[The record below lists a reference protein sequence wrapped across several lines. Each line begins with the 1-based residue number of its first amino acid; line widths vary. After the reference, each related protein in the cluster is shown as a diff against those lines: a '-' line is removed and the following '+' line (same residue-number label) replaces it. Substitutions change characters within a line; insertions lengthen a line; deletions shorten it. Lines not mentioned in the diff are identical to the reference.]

1 MIPGA
6 ALGQWLADRDAQNR
20 SVELVDASARKWSAQ
35 PLISQL
41 ERELVEN
48 PDYTPEQ
55 LIDAAR
61 RFMDR
66 TSEVDGL
73 MRDLIASS
81 RNDPY
86 FRPPFHPLSSE
97 VHNSLLLYHHPS
109 LSISLG
115 VTGVEMLAAKK
126 TGRRGRASINF
137 TGYVTLL
144 RFLKAGN
151 ATLSFWEADPIDD
164 NFSAAQAGACR
175 LVERRR
181 IRDGEEFVIDV
192 RRRSYVIEH
201 AEDDILFFQAVARAG
216 CAPVGVEYDSDTL
229 QCIGATST
237 DEASS
242 RLQMMVSL
250 LRSMEREDAFPLF
263 EQALASPL
271 FYTRWH
277 VMREM
282 LAMDADAARPAL
294 QLMAEADPHPDVRAA
309 AQQTLDL
316 FFADDGAAD
325 DALQGETACR
335 A

>member
-6 ALGQWLADRDAQNR
+6 ALGRWLSDGGAQKLSYDR
-20 SVELVDASARKWSAQ
+20 VEASAQRWSVQ
-35 PLISQL
+35 PLMTSL
-41 ERELVEN
+41 ERELSDK
-48 PDYTPEQ
+48 PDQSPEQ

-66 TSEVDGL
+66 TADVEAL
-73 MRDLIASS
+73 MREMIAGS
-81 RNDPY
+81 RQDPF
-86 FRPPFHPLSSE
+86 FRPPFHPISSE
-97 VHNSLLLYHHPS
+97 VHNSLLLYHHPD

-115 VTGVEMLAAKK
+115 VTGLDALAAKK
-126 TGRRGRASINF
+126 VARRGPASINF
-137 TGYVTLL
+137 TGFLTLM

-164 NFSAAQAGACR
+164 NFSAAHAGRCR

-181 IRDGEEFVIDV
+181 LSDGEEFLVDG
-192 RRRSYVIEH
+192 RHQSFVIEH
-201 AEDDILFFQAVARAG
+201 VEGDILFFQAVARAG
-216 CAPVGVEYDSDTL
+216 AAPVGVEHDSDTL
-229 QCIGATST
+229 ECIGASST

-250 LRSMEREDAFPLF
+250 LRALERDDAFPLF
-263 EQALASPL
+263 EAALASPQ

-282 LAMDADAARPAL
+282 LAVDADAALPHLER
-294 QLMAEADPHPDVRAA
+294 MAQADPHPDIRAA
-309 AQQTLDL
+309 AQQTLAL
-316 FFADDGAAD
+316 FFPEDGAAEQQKAD
-325 DALQGETACR
+325 PCR